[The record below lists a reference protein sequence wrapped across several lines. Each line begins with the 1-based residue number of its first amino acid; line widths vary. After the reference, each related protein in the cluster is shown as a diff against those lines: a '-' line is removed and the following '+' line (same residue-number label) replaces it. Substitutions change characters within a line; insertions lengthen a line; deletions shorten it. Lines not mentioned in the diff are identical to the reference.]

1 MKFYERGNINN
12 PVIFLIPGT
21 CCHYTL
27 FNKVVPSLI
36 EKFYTV
42 IVSFDG
48 FDEHEKIEYISMEE
62 ETKATWN

>member
-1 MKFYERGNINN
+1 MKFYESGNIIN

-42 IVSFDG
+42 IVSFD
-48 FDEHEKIEYISMEE
+48 
-62 ETKATWN
+62 